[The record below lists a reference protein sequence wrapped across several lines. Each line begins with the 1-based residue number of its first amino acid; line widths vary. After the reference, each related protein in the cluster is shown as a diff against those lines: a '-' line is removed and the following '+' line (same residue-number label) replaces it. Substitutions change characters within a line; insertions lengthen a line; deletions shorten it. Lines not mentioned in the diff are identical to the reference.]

1 MVRHLTIVQY
11 AADYEARPEV
21 DGRGVTLL
29 IPAAVSQVLDIADTW
44 LGSDGAPIPRAKVA
58 ASLRS
63 QCCRGNTRSTSTGL
77 VPAPPGVSCRVIGL
91 MSRMASSRQI
101 SEAMA
106 LGCGNF
112 GGVGSAPEFFGQGL
126 SDDQAFGLMDA
137 AWELGIRHFDTAD
150 AYGGGRSER
159 AIGRWMASR
168 SVRPAVTTKT
178 FNPMTA
184 GADHGLNPDRITR
197 QLTSS
202 LDRLGIDRVDLYLA
216 HDFDPEVPL
225 AESFAAFE
233 SARRAGLIGGYGV
246 SNFGAA
252 QLAAALAAG
261 APRAVQNSYS
271 LLDRGD
277 APDLLDLC
285 ARHEVAYLAFSPLA
299 GGWLTGKYRRGEPF
313 PPGSR
318 MTQRPGPYRQFL
330 AAPTFDA
337 LDRLGAIARDRGTS
351 LAGLAL
357 AWLLADE
364 RVAQI
369 VVGPATPAQLAPVT
383 EALAHPLTPAEQAAV
398 NHAIAPAGDAGP
410 PVPE

>member
-1 MVRHLTIVQY
+1 
-11 AADYEARPEV
+11 
-21 DGRGVTLL
+21 
-29 IPAAVSQVLDIADTW
+29 
-44 LGSDGAPIPRAKVA
+44 
-58 ASLRS
+58 
-63 QCCRGNTRSTSTGL
+63 
-77 VPAPPGVSCRVIGL
+77 
-91 MSRMASSRQI
+91 
-101 SEAMA
+101 MA

-126 SDDQAFGLMDA
+126 SDDQALGLMDA

-168 SVRPAVTTKT
+168 GVRPAVTTKT

-318 MTQRPGPYRQFL
+318 MTQRPGPYQQFL

-383 EALAHPLTPAEQAAV
+383 EALAHPLTRAEQAAV
-398 NHAIAPAGDAGP
+398 NHAIAPAGDAGR